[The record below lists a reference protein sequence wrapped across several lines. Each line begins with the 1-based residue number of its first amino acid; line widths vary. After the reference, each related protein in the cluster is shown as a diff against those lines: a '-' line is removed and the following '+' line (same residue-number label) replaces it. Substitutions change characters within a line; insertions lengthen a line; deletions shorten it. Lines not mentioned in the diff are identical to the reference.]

1 MTVSAQR
8 GPNCF
13 QCRHF
18 AVSWDPS
25 FPYMCRLM
33 GFKSRALPAI
43 EVLRVDGVV
52 CQGFAVKEAL
62 APAAPPV
69 MSRSEPSSP
78 ASRDHLFSK
87 YC

>member
-25 FPYMCRLM
+25 FPYLCRLM

-43 EVLRVDGVV
+43 EVLRVDGVA
-52 CQGFAVKEAL
+52 CQGFASKEAS

-69 MSRSEPSSP
+69 MNRPEPSAQ